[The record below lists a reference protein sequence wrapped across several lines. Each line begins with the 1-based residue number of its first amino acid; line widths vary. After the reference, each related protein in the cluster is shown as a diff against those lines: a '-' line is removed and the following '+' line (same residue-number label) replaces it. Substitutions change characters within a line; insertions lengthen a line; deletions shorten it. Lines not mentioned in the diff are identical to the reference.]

1 MIAINSVMTALTE
14 SDAERTQWSQGKE
27 EELYLREEDDVREEN
42 ASCELLE
49 AEDIEK
55 LEIETA

>member
-1 MIAINSVMTALTE
+1 MIAINSVMTASLNR
-14 SDAERTQWSQGKE
+14 ERCRKNWSQGKE